1 MVSRRSSDL
10 VRDRSLLSSGTRHEN
25 SGSCKLS
32 IMVDFFSKFFAFHK
46 LLGEQVDVAIQGAD
60 KDRPNQVP
68 QSWFNGTEANGYPV
82 GIIPANFTRIFLP
95 GLIGITYPFV
105 TNLCY
110 SDTVVQQSI

>member
-1 MVSRRSSDL
+1 
-10 VRDRSLLSSGTRHEN
+10 
-25 SGSCKLS
+25 
-32 IMVDFFSKFFAFHK
+32 MVDFFSKFFAFHK